1 MPENIH
7 KNLAEG
13 RWFELTLAEQL
24 GNVGSE
30 VGRARKWE
38 EKGKQ
43 EMKEK
48 ALDRAFDL
56 MNLTITDG
64 RWNTARKE
72 LCRVREVLADTF
84 YGDREYHDTPENLER
99 YFYQYALMARK

>member
-1 MPENIH
+1 
-7 KNLAEG
+7 
-13 RWFELTLAEQL
+13 L

-38 EKGKQ
+38 EKGK
-43 EMKEK
+43 EDMKNK

-56 MNLTITDG
+56 MNLTIIDN
-64 RWNTARKE
+64 RWSTARKE

-84 YGDREYHDTPENLER
+84 LGDKIYNDTPEQLER